1 MNFGA
6 LQTMLAWAEDRA
18 LLRSNP
24 SADPGAKTGAG
35 AERDCSAPGS
45 HAAHQPL
52 RDWHRATNLRGTM
65 PRHPGQDVVHHCA
78 NRPKFHFT
86 VNQDSVTL
94 WFMVLPHAPV
104 PAGTRGTLCRKIHS
118 RGPIAPK
125 RSKNSICA

>member
-1 MNFGA
+1 MRNFGA

-18 LLRSNP
+18 LLRSTP

-52 RDWHRATNLRGTM
+52 RDWHRSDKPSRHDAATSGTGC
-65 PRHPGQDVVHHCA
+65 RCA

-86 VNQDSVTL
+86 VNQDNLSGEPGGILVRNNNRL
-94 WFMVLPHAPV
+94 
-104 PAGTRGTLCRKIHS
+104 
-118 RGPIAPK
+118 
-125 RSKNSICA
+125 SIRR